1 MVHRRMLCSALS
13 LSLIH
18 IYHIIKCTELFEVQA
33 VTSLDEVPEGIRTY
47 VSDMLESQAVATTY
61 GEWLT
66 DYTEKAEI
74 KINPMPENVPYNVD
88 MKKASEKKDDSAK

>member
-1 MVHRRMLCSALS
+1 
-13 LSLIH
+13 
-18 IYHIIKCTELFEVQA
+18 
-33 VTSLDEVPEGIRTY
+33 
-47 VSDMLESQAVATTY
+47 MLESQAVATTY

-66 DYTEKAEI
+66 IHRKDQI

>member
-1 MVHRRMLCSALS
+1 M
-13 LSLIH
+13 
-18 IYHIIKCTELFEVQA
+18 
-33 VTSLDEVPEGIRTY
+33 TSLDEVPEGIRTY
-47 VSDMLESQAVATTY
+47 VSDMLESQAVATAY